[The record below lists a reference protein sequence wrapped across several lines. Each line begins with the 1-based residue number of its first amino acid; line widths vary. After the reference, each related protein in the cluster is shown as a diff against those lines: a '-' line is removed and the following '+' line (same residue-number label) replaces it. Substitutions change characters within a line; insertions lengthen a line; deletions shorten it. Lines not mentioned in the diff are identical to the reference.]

1 MCGILI
7 TATEPRV
14 DSIAHRG
21 TESKSIK
28 VGNIT
33 LTHHRLPIQTLDNDE
48 WSMPYEYLP
57 GKYLL
62 FNGEIFNYDSKFSS
76 DTEYLVDFF
85 RRVGEV
91 DIQTLYGHRPEIWNW
106 DGFWSIVLFDSESK
120 NVVAFNDPLGK
131 KQLYVNNIGE
141 ICSEINPLVLP
152 CDELDPTYLSTVS
165 KWGYNYN
172 ELTPWKGVKRLRPNT
187 WHSYSMDNPSVK
199 TTVPNFEFEPMEITG
214 PEQVYEVLKESV
226 SRRLLSKNYPIS
238 VLLSGGLDSTIIT
251 SILQDLGADVTYYT
265 ISNDE
270 EEYIL
275 CCEEYWGIKVN
286 RLTYDLNDED
296 MLKEIY
302 CKWNESPVDMGSVIP
317 QYHLFDAVAKTGHRI
332 VLSGDGADELFGGY
346 RRIQEYDS
354 QGSDVYDELTYYHLP
369 RLDRMSM
376 AHTIELRNP
385 FLGHDV
391 VRMALGLKLDD
402 RYNKQI
408 LKDAFEGKI
417 PLSIISRP
425 KAPLKN
431 NSIKQNAL
439 EYRKKAIDLYK
450 TNAEVYLPLKEYRV

>member
-1 MCGILI
+1 
-7 TATEPRV
+7 
-14 DSIAHRG
+14 
-21 TESKSIK
+21 
-28 VGNIT
+28 
-33 LTHHRLPIQTLDNDE
+33 
-48 WSMPYEYLP
+48 MPYEYLP

-62 FNGEIFNYDSKFSS
+62 FNGEIFNYDNKFDS
-76 DTEYLVDFF
+76 DTEYLIDFF

-91 DIQTLYGHRPEIWNW
+91 DIQTLYGRRSEICKW
-106 DGFWSIVLFDSESK
+106 DGFWSIVLFDSETQ

-131 KQLYVNNIGE
+131 KQLYVNDLGE
-141 ICSEINPLVLP
+141 ICSEVNPLVLP
-152 CDELDPTYLSTVS
+152 YDELDPTYLSTVS

-172 ELTPWKGVKRLRPNT
+172 ELTPWKGVKRLRPNC
-187 WHSYSMDNPSVK
+187 WHSYSMYTPSVK
-199 TTVPNFEFEPMEITG
+199 TTVPNFELEPMEITG
-214 PEQVYEVLKESV
+214 PDQVYDILKESV
-226 SRRLLSKNYPIS
+226 RRRLISKKYPIS

-251 SILQDLGADVTYYT
+251 AILQDLGADVTYYT

-275 CCEEYWGIKVN
+275 CCEEYWDIKVN
-286 RLTYDLNDED
+286 RLTYDLNDEN

-302 CKWNESPVDMGSVIP
+302 CKWNESPVDLGSVIP

-354 QGSDVYDELTYYHLP
+354 QGSDMYDELTYYHLP

-408 LKDAFEGKI
+408 LKDAFEDKI

-439 EYRKKAIDLYK
+439 EYRRKIIDLYK
-450 TNAEVYLPLKEYRV
+450 ANAEAYLPLKEYRV